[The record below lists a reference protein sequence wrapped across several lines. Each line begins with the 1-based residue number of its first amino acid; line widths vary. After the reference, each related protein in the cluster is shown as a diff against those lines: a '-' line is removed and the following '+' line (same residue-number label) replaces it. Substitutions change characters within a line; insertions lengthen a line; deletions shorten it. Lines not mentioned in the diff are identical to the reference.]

1 MIRYALRLSLQSGV
15 ILLVWTAGEQISRFV
30 PLPVPGSILGMLI
43 LLILLQTG
51 ILPETAIRDTG
62 DLFLKY
68 LPFFFV
74 PAGVSILA
82 YLDILEGSFLLLFL
96 SLPLSTFLVMA
107 VTGRVVQHLLLREGR
122 HE

>member
-1 MIRYALRLSLQSGV
+1 MITNLLRLILQSGV
-15 ILLVWTAGEQISRFV
+15 ILLVWTAGEQIGRFI

-51 ILPETAIRDTG
+51 LLPENAIRDAG

-82 YLDILEGSFLLLFL
+82 YLDVLEGSFLLLFL
-96 SLPLSTFLVMA
+96 TLPLSTFLVMA
-107 VTGRVVQHLLLREGR
+107 VTGRVVQHLILRENR